1 MRKTNPPSTLTPSVK
16 KIKDLLSEPPSS
28 ISNTPSCQN
37 LKMIEMEIDISSAA
51 TALLSIGTPV
61 GKFISHPASNPIAWR
76 VPDAKKSH
84 IAPAAEIFSL

>member
-1 MRKTNPPSTLTPSVK
+1 
-16 KIKDLLSEPPSS
+16 
-28 ISNTPSCQN
+28 
-37 LKMIEMEIDISSAA
+37 MIEMEIDISSAA